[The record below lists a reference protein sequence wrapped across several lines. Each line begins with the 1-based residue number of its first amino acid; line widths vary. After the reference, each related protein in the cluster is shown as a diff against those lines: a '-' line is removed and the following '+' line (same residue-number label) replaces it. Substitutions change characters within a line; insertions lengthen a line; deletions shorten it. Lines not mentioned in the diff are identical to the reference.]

1 MKQLPLLL
9 TMLSLFSFLHLHT
22 QEWAPI
28 GAEWRYIYDPTG
40 FGPSY
45 NYDYTMIRI
54 DKDTIIAGQE
64 CRKYMV
70 YDQPAGEETNIF
82 KDVGYTFERND
93 SIFYWHQDT
102 FLLRYDFSA
111 NIGDTITIPTPG
123 FSDWPTDVDSFRVVL
138 DSISTIYFGV
148 TGFPLEKYHTTF
160 VDGSFRY
167 YGGGYTK
174 IIGNVFVWSG
184 LNYWGDEP
192 VVATTP
198 IADLRCYRDAD
209 HEIFRIDTDFSC
221 GFPSATRELIAKDQ
235 LKLYPNPVQ
244 NHLQIAYHTS
254 LSGAKFRLLNQLGE
268 VLMQGYLPKA
278 TTTHYLDTHPFPK
291 GFLYLE
297 VSNGNKVGVWKII
310 KM

>member
-9 TMLSLFSFLHLHT
+9 ITLSLFSFLQLHT

-28 GAEWRYIYDPTG
+28 GAEWQYLYNASGLGLDRYTVIH
-40 FGPSY
+40 
-45 NYDYTMIRI
+45 I
-54 DKDTIIAGQE
+54 DKDTVIAGQE
-64 CRKYMV
+64 CRKYTV
-70 YDQPAGEETNIF
+70 YDQPAGTDTNLFNHI
-82 KDVGYTFERND
+82 GYTFERND

-138 DSISTIYFGV
+138 DSISTIYYGYGIP
-148 TGFPLEKYHTTF
+148 GFPLEKYHTSF
-160 VDGSFRY
+160 IDGSFNY
-167 YGGGYTK
+167 DGNGYSRLV
-174 IIGNVFVWSG
+174 GNRFVWGGLFYSG
-184 LNYWGDEP
+184 DLPIPGS
-192 VVATTP
+192 P
-198 IADLRCYRDAD
+198 IAWLRCYQDAD

-235 LKLYPNPVQ
+235 LKLHPNPVDDL
-244 NHLQIAYHTS
+244 LQLHYNTS

-268 VLMQGYLPKA
+268 VLMDGYLPKI
-278 TTTHYLDTHPFPK
+278 TTEYQLNIHPLPK

-297 VSNGNKVGVWKII
+297 VRSGQRVGVWKVV